1 MMMMADGDK
10 TEDPTAYRLS
20 KAREDGQVAKSVDL
34 NAAALLGGV
43 LLLLA
48 TSGGYMQQLML
59 QTMEKCFKL
68 QNFLQPMTST
78 RFMELL
84 TDTLQQLMY
93 LLLPFMG
100 TMMLAALLVN
110 FMQVK
115 ALFTVKPLIPN
126 LSKVNPIQGF
136 KRIFSQ
142 KAVVELVKGLFK
154 MGIVGSV
161 GFNVIQS
168 HRHTLE
174 GLTFAEPALLLST
187 VGALVMN
194 LTGWVFVAYL
204 ALGLADWR
212 YQAYNHSKQMRM
224 TKQEIKDENKNLEG
238 DQKMRGRIRQAG
250 QRLLQGKQ
258 LKHLPTADVVIT
270 NPTHYAVALR
280 YDPDIA
286 PAPHVVAIGV
296 DAFALKIK
304 ARAQDLGIELVENRP
319 LARALYAQVDYGE
332 MVPPELF
339 VAVAEVLALVYAK
352 KGKR

>member
-1 MMMMADGDK
+1 MMMSDGEK
-10 TEDPTAYRLS
+10 TEQPTLYRLS
-20 KAREDGQVAKSVDL
+20 KARQDGQVAKSVDL
-34 NAAALLGGV
+34 NAAALLGGG
-43 LLLLA
+43 LLLLG
-48 TSGGYMQQLML
+48 TSGAYMQQLMV

-68 QNFLQPMTST
+68 QNFLQPMTPS
-78 RFMELL
+78 RFMDLF
-84 TDTLQQLMY
+84 TYVMQHLMY

-100 TMMLAALLVN
+100 TMVIAALLVN

-115 ALFTVKPLIPN
+115 ALFTLKPLTPS
-126 LSKVNPIQGF
+126 LSKLNPIQGF
-136 KRIFSQ
+136 KRILSQ
-142 KAVVELVKGLFK
+142 KSVIEMVKGLFK

-168 HRHTLE
+168 NRHALDE
-174 GLTFAEPALLLST
+174 LTFAEPALLFAT
-187 VGALVMN
+187 VGGLLFK
-194 LTGWVFVAYL
+194 LTGWVFVSYL
-204 ALGLADWR
+204 VLGLADWR

-224 TKQEIKDENKNLEG
+224 TKQEIKDESKNLEG

-250 QRLLQGKQ
+250 QRILQGKQ

-304 ARAQDLGIELVENRP
+304 ARAQELGIELVENRP
-319 LARALYAQVDYGE
+319 LARALYAEVDYGE

-339 VAVAEVLALVYAK
+339 VAVAEVLAFVYAK